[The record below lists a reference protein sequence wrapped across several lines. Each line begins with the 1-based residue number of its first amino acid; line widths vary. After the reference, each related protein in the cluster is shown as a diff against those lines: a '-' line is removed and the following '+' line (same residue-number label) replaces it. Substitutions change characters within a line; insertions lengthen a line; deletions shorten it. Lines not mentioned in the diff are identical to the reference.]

1 MFTRQ
6 RKHCVSEDKIRQ
18 TDCSDLIRSAVLCAV
33 CTALKALL
41 KSGDMEI
48 RQTDSGVVH
57 K

>member
-18 TDCSDLIRSAVLCAV
+18 TDCSDLIRSAMLCAV